1 MGLDL
6 LFTFFLVFLNGFFV
20 AAEFAIV
27 KVRTTQIEI
36 RKGAGK
42 RAAAAAK
49 SVVSNLDGYLAATQ
63 LGITL
68 ASLGLGWVGESVF
81 TKIIYNFFHWA
92 GFGMSE
98 ATAQKAAIPV
108 AFLLIT
114 ILHIVL
120 GELAPKSL
128 AIRKPVP
135 VTFTVAIPLRLFYI
149 IFRPFIWLLNGLAN
163 VLLRL
168 IGIRPVQ
175 EGEEIHSEEELKV
188 IISESQRG
196 GILEETEKELIQNV
210 FNLGDRQIQSLMTP
224 RNEIA
229 WIDVNAGPEEIGQL
243 ILNEKH
249 TVYPLCE
256 GDLDNVIGFLHTKD
270 LIAELYTKQTFNA
283 LTKELKRIVREDQ
296 SVIATNK
303 AYDVL
308 ENFQKKRSY
317 QALVIDE
324 FGSVKGFVTIN
335 DILDALVGDISETDE
350 FEYTSELQE
359 DGSLLIEGQIPFVE
373 FLEKIGYDQDYFDPN
388 ANYVT
393 LGGYVMEELG
403 KIPSEGDIARW
414 RSFTLEIV
422 KMDHN
427 RVDKIKVSSDN
438 SERSSNEEE

>member
-1 MGLDL
+1 MTLGF
-6 LFTFFLVFLNGFFV
+6 LFTIFLVFLNGFFV

-27 KVRTTQIEI
+27 KVRTSQIEI

-42 RAAAAAK
+42 KASAVAK
-49 SVVSNLDGYLAATQ
+49 SVVGNLDGYLAATQ

-81 TKIIYNFFHWA
+81 TEIILSLFHFLGFNVTNAMA
-92 GFGMSE
+92 GRI
-98 ATAQKAAIPV
+98 AIPV

-135 VTFTVAIPLRLFYI
+135 ITFAVAIPLRIFYV

-168 IGIRPVQ
+168 VGIRPVQ

-188 IISESQRG
+188 IISESQKG
-196 GILEETEKELIQNV
+196 GVLEETEKELIQNV

-224 RNEIA
+224 RNQIV
-229 WIDVNAGPEEIGQL
+229 WIDITKTPDEIGQTL
-243 ILNEKH
+243 LEEKH
-249 TVYPLCE
+249 SVYPLCE

-270 LIAELYTKQTFNA
+270 LIDENYIHHTF
-283 LTKELKRIVREDQ
+283 KEIVKDLRKVSRKDQ
-296 SVIATNK
+296 SVVVTNK
-303 AYDVL
+303 AYEVL
-308 ENFQKKRSY
+308 EKFQKARSY

-324 FGSVKGFVTIN
+324 FGSIKGFVTIN

-350 FEYTSELQE
+350 FEYSSVLQE

-373 FLEKIGYDQDYFDPN
+373 FLEKIGFDPDCIDPN
-388 ANYVT
+388 ASYVT
-393 LGGYVMEELG
+393 LGGYIMEKLDR
-403 KIPSEGDIARW
+403 IPVEGDMTDW
-414 RSFTLEIV
+414 RSYSLEIIR
-422 KMDHN
+422 MDNN
-427 RVDKIKVSSDN
+427 RIDLIKVTPQI
-438 SERSSNEEE
+438 SE